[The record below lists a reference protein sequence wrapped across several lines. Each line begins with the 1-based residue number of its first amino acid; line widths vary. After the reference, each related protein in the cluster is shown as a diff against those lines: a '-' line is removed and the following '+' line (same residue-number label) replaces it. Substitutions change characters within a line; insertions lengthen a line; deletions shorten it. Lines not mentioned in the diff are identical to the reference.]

1 MKPDKGLLR
10 IVAALV
16 GAFVGF
22 CVVAFLVYY
31 WMADVRVNG
40 FLHGGPAALSA
51 AMAGLFSGGLV
62 AVAVLVMLLRWGSD
76 RGRRKL
82 E

>member
-1 MKPDKGLLR
+1 MKPDNGFWR
-10 IVAALV
+10 IVAAVV
-16 GAFVGF
+16 GAFVSF
-22 CVVAFLVYY
+22 CVVAILVYY

-62 AVAVLVMLLRWGSD
+62 AVVVLVMLLRWGS
-76 RGRRKL
+76 RR
-82 E
+82 ERR